1 MVSLNTNDRD
11 QRRRQRID
19 CGGFIDGE
27 RKITKVEFLA
37 MSGDVKV
44 VGQSASSKKKWQLV
58 VGNLELVRKLR
69 SRDGISC
76 MYNTRR

>member
-1 MVSLNTNDRD
+1 MVSLNTKDRD

-44 VGQSASSKKKWQLV
+44 VGQSASS
-58 VGNLELVRKLR
+58 N
-69 SRDGISC
+69 
-76 MYNTRR
+76 